1 MRATI
6 LSIIVP
12 LGISALSLVPNV
24 DTTPIPVVV
33 DDASLSFPKVDVTTS
48 PVVSP
53 LPPLPEA
60 ETPLPETPVSA
71 PCMEDEPCFDC
82 HIMGNGVCGSPEGD
96 VKYLKDLPPC
106 DNEDGTVTSNGVSVS
121 LCYWDA
127 TTRGNGVGDS
137 FIVFSR

>member
-24 DTTPIPVVV
+24 DTTPIPVEVVV
-33 DDASLSFPKVDVTTS
+33 DDASLSFPSVDVTTS
-48 PVVSP
+48 PAPISAP
-53 LPPLPEA
+53 DEA
-60 ETPLPETPVSA
+60 ETPVSA

-82 HIMGNGVCGSPEGD
+82 HTMGNGVCGSPEGD

-106 DNEDGTVTSNGVSVS
+106 DNEDGTVTVQGVPVS

-127 TTRGNGVGDS
+127 TRGNGVGDS